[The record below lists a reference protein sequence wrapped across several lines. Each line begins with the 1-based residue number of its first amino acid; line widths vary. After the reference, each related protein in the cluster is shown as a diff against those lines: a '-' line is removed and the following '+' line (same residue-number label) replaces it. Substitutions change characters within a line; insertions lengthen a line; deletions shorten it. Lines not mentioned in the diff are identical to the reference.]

1 MTTMTMRQRIT
12 TGLVSAAFL
21 GGTLVA
27 VAPAASAAPPTTPAA
42 SSADASAARPNCPK
56 TTGVGYYCGYYKGTA
71 YTDYG
76 DQGRKVKEIQALIKA
91 SHYSGRLA
99 IDGDFRNDT
108 LKAVKWYQK
117 RWMGDSTPDGI
128 VGPKTWKS
136 LRWDCAC

>member
-27 VAPAASAAPPTTPAA
+27 VAPAASAAPATAPAA
-42 SSADASAARPNCPK
+42 SSAGVSAAPNCPM
-56 TTGVGYYCGYYKGTA
+56 TTGIGYYCGYYKGTA
-71 YTDYG
+71 YTDFG
-76 DQGRKVKEIQALIKA
+76 DRGNKVKEIQALIKA

-99 IDGDFRNDT
+99 IDGDFGNDT

-117 RWMGDSTPDGI
+117 RWMGDSTPDGK
-128 VGPKTWKS
+128 VGPITWKS